1 MQLTHAEES
10 DNARASNAIR
20 GGAREFKTLL
30 TGEEGSP
37 NNFKLS
43 FVRQSGEL
51 NIPRHRHNFDQL
63 RMCLEGERQNYGKN
77 KWIAPGELVYFPE
90 GTSYGPE
97 KSASHR
103 LSITLQFGGASGS
116 GYIGSAG
123 TPAAVGATA
132 AVRGL
137 ANRVLLRAGPPG
149 QGPGPHL

>member
-51 NIPRHRHNFDQL
+51 NIPRHRPNFDQL
-63 RMCLEGERQNYGKN
+63 RICLEGAGQNSGKN
-77 KWIAPGELVYFPE
+77 KWIPSREAGYFPE
-90 GTSYGPE
+90 GTPYGPAT
-97 KSASHR
+97 SAAR
-103 LSITLQFGGASGS
+103 RPSILVQFRGA
-116 GYIGSAG
+116 
-123 TPAAVGATA
+123 
-132 AVRGL
+132 
-137 ANRVLLRAGPPG
+137 
-149 QGPGPHL
+149 